1 MARQVRTMFVQ
12 STTKVRTILYELFGH
27 CTNIVRTLYHET
39 PKLASLLRSLLY
51 INQTRLVKFVNFLT
65 IIYTDLGFSQKFE
78 NMKKMHWVFFV
89 LYVFWKFL
97 KQLMCLDV
105 PFNLCVCVWSVCH
118 SQKLVYIF
126 HSYLCVQYMI
136 TWRYFKITSVQWLL
150 SYLKIIQ
157 FNSSWLVCNSQLL
170 LCINSILW
178 DEVPLFLIPTKISK
192 VLTWLTWDM
201 LQHKHM
207 SQATSS
213 IHYHHNFSNVK
224 T

>member
-1 MARQVRTMFVQ
+1 
-12 STTKVRTILYELFGH
+12 
-27 CTNIVRTLYHET
+27 
-39 PKLASLLRSLLY
+39 
-51 INQTRLVKFVNFLT
+51 
-65 IIYTDLGFSQKFE
+65 
-78 NMKKMHWVFFV
+78 MKKQLHWVFF
-89 LYVFWKFL
+89 LCC
-97 KQLMCLDV
+97 MC
-105 PFNLCVCVWSVCH
+105 FGRFSSNLCVLMCHLIYVFVFDLFVIHRNLFIYFIATCVYNRWLLDGTS
-118 SQKLVYIF
+118 KLLQC
-126 HSYLCVQYMI
+126 SA
-136 TWRYFKITSVQWLL
+136 KLL

-192 VLTWLTWDM
+192 VSTWLTWDM